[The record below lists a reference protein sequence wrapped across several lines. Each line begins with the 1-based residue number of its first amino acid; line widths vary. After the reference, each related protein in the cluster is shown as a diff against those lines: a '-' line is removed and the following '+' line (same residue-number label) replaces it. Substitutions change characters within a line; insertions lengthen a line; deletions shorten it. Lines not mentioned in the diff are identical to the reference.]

1 MGVTEWEFSMLLKIQ
16 KCRATV
22 RVMNF
27 DTEDIDKHPLTFV
40 VIQRTAGEYQ
50 TESTKLSGKQGNH

>member
-1 MGVTEWEFSMLLKIQ
+1 MLLKIQ